1 MAIFMLCSQNKQ
13 KMCNLPAAP
22 VWAHPDCQ
30 VPVGVGARKP
40 GVTAPERPGVPGFK
54 PGPMNVL
61 YGIYIYIYIWDIYIY
76 GIYNIYIYIWDIYI
90 YMGYIYIYMGYIYIY
105 GIYNIY
111 IWDIYI
117 WDIYIYIWDIYIYMG
132 YIYIWDIYGK
142 CVGNVRDMYGT

>member
-1 MAIFMLCSQNKQ
+1 MLCSQNKQ

-61 YGIYIYIYIWDIYIY
+61 YGIY
-76 GIYNIYIYIWDIYI
+76 
-90 YMGYIYIYMGYIYIY
+90 MGYIWEMC
-105 GIYNIY
+105 
-111 IWDIYI
+111 
-117 WDIYIYIWDIYIYMG
+117 
-132 YIYIWDIYGK
+132 GK
-142 CVGNVRDMYGT
+142 CAGYVWYVIRHLRCNWDTLCEICYRKLRMLMFDLLDKLYHAVQELVTSFSESTALSEKSGTSHGSS